1 MYINIHNFRKGTNIQ
16 YIGPI
21 EAKLLLILHW
31 IIQDAPDECADSD
44 YEKGTFQ
51 TGPHYYL
58 YNIPTMT
65 VYIIL
70 SFVKYN
76 LNKALKKNNKF
87 IEKLKC
93 VIVVHLF
100 ACATI

>member
-1 MYINIHNFRKGTNIQ
+1 MDYIITRKYYFRKGTNIQ

-51 TGPHYYL
+51 TLPHYYL
-58 YNIPTMT
+58 FNIPTMT
-65 VYIIL
+65 VYVFF
-70 SFVKYN
+70 SR
-76 LNKALKKNNKF
+76 
-87 IEKLKC
+87 
-93 VIVVHLF
+93 
-100 ACATI
+100 

>member
-1 MYINIHNFRKGTNIQ
+1 MYSNYYTINNYWKSIRKGTNIQ

-51 TGPHYYL
+51 TLSHYYL
-58 YNIPTMT
+58 FNIPTMT
-65 VYIIL
+65 VNITFL
-70 SFVKYN
+70 YN
-76 LNKALKKNNKF
+76 TFKVLNYN
-87 IEKLKC
+87 
-93 VIVVHLF
+93 
-100 ACATI
+100 

>member
-1 MYINIHNFRKGTNIQ
+1 MIWYFRKGTNIQ

-51 TGPHYYL
+51 TLSHYYL
-58 YNIPTMT
+58 FNIPTMT
-65 VYIIL
+65 VSIIL
-70 SFVKYN
+70 FYN
-76 LNKALKKNNKF
+76 F
-87 IEKLKC
+87 M
-93 VIVVHLF
+93 
-100 ACATI
+100 